1 MKEYPNVSA
10 IILAGG
16 KSSRF
21 GSDKAMFVWRGLTLS
36 QRIVEECRLYFN
48 EIITV
53 RGQEQRSLE
62 IEGVKEVRDVYPN
75 SGPLGGIHAGLIYAS
90 SDLAFVTA
98 CDMPAFSVVLA
109 KRLLELADGL
119 GGCDVVAPHDGERLQ
134 PLCAVYRKSVLP
146 ALEEMLALGEHSVK
160 RLCERVNTIIADYQE
175 LAVALGGVFVRDVF
189 RNVNYARDISEHF

>member
-1 MKEYPNVSA
+1 MPRNERIPNASA

-36 QRIVEECRLYFN
+36 QRIVEECRLSFD
-48 EIITV
+48 EIIIV

-62 IEGVKEVRDVYPN
+62 IEDVKEVRDIYPGL
-75 SGPLGGIHAGLIYAS
+75 GPLGGIHAGLVHAS
-90 SDLAFVTA
+90 SDLAFVVA
-98 CDMPAFSVVLA
+98 CDMPAFSVVFA

-119 GGCDVVAPHDGERLQ
+119 GDYDVVAPHDGEQLQ

-146 ALEEMLALGEHSVK
+146 VCAKMLVNGERSVK
-160 RLCERVNTIIADYQE
+160 RLCGRVKTKVVDYKERGEI
-175 LAVALGGVFVRDVF
+175 FS
-189 RNVNYARDISEHF
+189 NVNYTSDLSERF